1 MSLVCRF
8 LFFFCLIVFILGAL
22 ERVEAADPMGDWS
35 YDEAT
40 GPSTWPNH
48 FPHCGGKMQSPI
60 NINTEEAKYDGSLTD
75 LDIKYPNTTDVL
87 LVNHHGHAIEADIL
101 SSEPFVATGADL
113 SSRYRLAQFHF
124 HVGSSDIQ
132 GSEHH
137 IHGVK
142 YPLEMHLVHYN
153 DKYPNASSAQGL
165 LDGLAVISVL
175 FESSSTDNPALN
187 EIIDNLQNASYK
199 DEEIT
204 VQNVPV
210 GKIIPTDTEKFYRY
224 NGSLTTPPCFE
235 TVKWIV
241 LKKTASISEKQLR
254 QFRSVFSTSRQATKP
269 NSLVDNFRPTQSLN
283 GRIIRKN
290 FGKLLKY
297 IIY

>member
-1 MSLVCRF
+1 
-8 LFFFCLIVFILGAL
+8 
-22 ERVEAADPMGDWS
+22 MGDWS